1 MKTYSLANSNLNV
14 SSVILGLMRIGQ
26 MSDADIRKL
35 VDTALSAG
43 INMVDHADV
52 YGQPLHHCESRFAQ
66 AMQFSP
72 ADRAKIV
79 IQSKAG
85 IRKGYFDFSESHL
98 LEAVDGSLLAL
109 KTDYLDIL
117 LLHRPD
123 ALVEPEEVA
132 SAFDK
137 LQSAGKV
144 RNFGVSNQSP
154 GQIELLKTCVRQPLI
169 VNQVQLSIT
178 HAPLIAQGVAINMA
192 GLEQSVDRTL
202 GLLDYSRKESMTLQA
217 WSPFQK
223 QFFDGSFIGDRD
235 AYPELN
241 DALDEIAKARGITPT
256 GVAVAWIARHPARMQ
271 IVLGTT
277 RPERV
282 RESVAGAGVT
292 LSREE
297 WYRLYRSAGY
307 SVP

>member
-109 KTDYLDIL
+109 KTSRERY
-117 LLHRPD
+117 
-123 ALVEPEEVA
+123 
-132 SAFDK
+132 
-137 LQSAGKV
+137 
-144 RNFGVSNQSP
+144 
-154 GQIELLKTCVRQPLI
+154 RQC
-169 VNQVQLSIT
+169 
-178 HAPLIAQGVAINMA
+178 
-192 GLEQSVDRTL
+192 
-202 GLLDYSRKESMTLQA
+202 
-217 WSPFQK
+217 
-223 QFFDGSFIGDRD
+223 
-235 AYPELN
+235 
-241 DALDEIAKARGITPT
+241 TP
-256 GVAVAWIARHPARMQ
+256 VWH
-271 IVLGTT
+271 
-277 RPERV
+277 RV
-282 RESVAGAGVT
+282 RSLDLFWRWECINVH
-292 LSREE
+292 
-297 WYRLYRSAGY
+297 
-307 SVP
+307 